1 MVKQVNGDS
10 KVGVTAP
17 RGFLAGAVPAGLRE
31 RGRGDDL
38 ALLFSESPCVAAG
51 LFTNAAFRAAPVVLS
66 QRNLIDGKAQAVIAN
81 AGCANAYTGAE
92 GYRDSEEMARL
103 AASHLRLAGSS
114 DRTASKLALVE
125 SDVLVASTGVTGHR
139 LAMDKIRAALP
150 SITLAADGGE
160 RFARAI
166 MTTDTVPKQAA
177 ATFETG
183 DRRYSVGGCA
193 KGSGM
198 IHPNLATMLAFLTT
212 DAPVERAFLEAS
224 LRDAAAAS
232 FEMMTVDGDSSPND
246 SLIILANGLGGGPAL
261 REGVEGATQFSE
273 AVEQVCVELAKGM
286 ARDAEGATKLIEVE
300 VVGARSV
307 ADARIAAR
315 TVAGSPLVKS
325 AVYGNDPN
333 WGRVLAAI
341 ARSGADAEEGRTSLF
356 WQGVCLFQEG
366 RLVPYDEKA
375 VGAAT
380 NASEVRIRVDLGLG
394 AAAATAWGCDLTEEY
409 VRINSEYT
417 T

>member
-1 MVKQVNGDS
+1 MAERSSSVE
-10 KVGVTAP
+10 VGVTFP
-17 RGFLAGAVPAGLRE
+17 RGFVAGAVAAGLRE
-31 RGRGDDL
+31 SGSGDDL
-38 ALLFSESPCVAAG
+38 ALLFSKAPCAAAG
-51 LFTNAAFRAAPVVLS
+51 LFTSSAFRAAPVVLS
-66 QRNLIDGKAQAVIAN
+66 QRNLIDGRAQAVIAN

-103 AASHLRLAGSS
+103 AASHLRLAGSG
-114 DRTASKLALVE
+114 DRTASKLPVAE

-139 LAMDKIRAALP
+139 LPMEKIRAALP
-150 SITLAADGGE
+150 SIALDSDGGE

-177 ATFETG
+177 AVFAVGE
-183 DRRYSVGGCA
+183 REYRVGGCA

-198 IHPNLATMLAFLTT
+198 IHPNLATMLAFVTT
-212 DAPVERAFLEAS
+212 DAPVERAFLEGT
-224 LRDAAAAS
+224 LREAAAVS
-232 FEMMTVDGDSSPND
+232 FEMMTIDGDSSPND
-246 SLIILANGLGGGPAL
+246 SVIILANGLGGGSAL
-261 REGVEGATQFSE
+261 GEGVEGATQFRE
-273 AVEQVCVELAKGM
+273 AVERVCVALAKGM
-286 ARDAEGATKLIEVE
+286 ARDGEGATKLIEVE
-300 VVGARSV
+300 VAGAKTL

-333 WGRVLAAI
+333 WGRVLAAV
-341 ARSGADAEEGRTSLF
+341 ARSGADAEESRTSLF
-356 WQGVCLFQEG
+356 WQGFCLFQEG
-366 RLVPYDEKA
+366 RLLPYDEEA

-380 NASEVRIRVDLGLG
+380 NAPEVRIRVDLGLG
-394 AAAATAWGCDLTEEY
+394 SAVATAWGCDLTEEY